1 MSPLET
7 LPERV
12 DVIERKL
19 DTLTASVDRRF
30 DELTASV
37 DRRFDEVTAALVE
50 QRQYTE
56 FAFTRLEKRMLDGF
70 AGMESRFDRMDS
82 RFDRMDSRFDRM
94 ENRLERFERKLDQ
107 AIDGRRRA
115 RRPRRK

>member
-1 MSPLET
+1 M

-12 DVIERKL
+12 DVIDRKL

-30 DELTASV
+30 DELTASVDGRFDEVTASV

-70 AGMESRFDRMDS
+70 AGVESRFDRTD
-82 RFDRMDSRFDRM
+82 
-94 ENRLERFERKLDQ
+94 NRLERLERKLDQ
-107 AIDGRRRA
+107 ALDGRRRS

>member
-1 MSPLET
+1 MADKDMSPLEM

-12 DVIERKL
+12 DVIDRKL

-70 AGMESRFDRMDS
+70 AGIDS